1 MSVFKTLR
9 KKTQKVDEKLS
20 KRADYEVFKVNDLVD
35 GDTFTGEIYL
45 SEIYENEFTD
55 DFTGETKKN
64 YSANLYLSNDKNKE
78 TLKARVNFKS
88 LKDNITVWQGSMA
101 YDIIDSIEELNEP
114 GTGGIHN
121 VYNMSF
127 KELQGHVNQMG
138 NVTVM
143 VKTHTGDFD
152 YNTVR
157 IVEMN

>member
-1 MSVFKTLR
+1 MGVFKTLR

-20 KRADYEVFKVNDLVD
+20 ERADYEVFKVNDLGD

-88 LKDNITVWQGSMA
+88 LKDNITVWQV
-101 YDIIDSIEELNEP
+101 L
-114 GTGGIHN
+114 
-121 VYNMSF
+121 
-127 KELQGHVNQMG
+127 K
-138 NVTVM
+138 
-143 VKTHTGDFD
+143 
-152 YNTVR
+152 
-157 IVEMN
+157 